1 MSTRSGRATSS
12 QYANSTPHAKRQ
24 NMANAGNRVQDK
36 NTSPEALV
44 QRAEKALGNIPRI
57 REATL
62 KEILALKVATTAPL
76 ELAYELLG
84 RLPAVVEEIKRNAER
99 LIPAVPPA
107 GTIHAPQTLVAN
119 ELSKKVLDE
128 LKATPVPEGEIKLVI
143 EETIRLME
151 DAQASFNAELRKDA
165 KDRENAKVKAGPI
178 KGRLEYESEKKHQ
191 EWVKEFT
198 AKREEERKLRQEVE
212 LHSETKR
219 RKLAEEEQRRH
230 EMSRATE
237 QARNQKLLEIIAK
250 LEEEIEE
257 DYRR

>member
-84 RLPAVVEEIKRNAER
+84 RLSAVVEEIKRKAER

-107 GTIHAPQTLVAN
+107 GTIHALQTLVAN

-151 DAQASFNAELRKDA
+151 DAQASFNAELRKD
-165 KDRENAKVKAGPI
+165 RENAKVKAGPI
-178 KGRLEYESEKKHQ
+178 KDRLEYEREKKHQ
-191 EWVKEFT
+191 EWVKEFK

-237 QARNQKLLEIIAK
+237 QARKQKLLEIIAK